1 MNVPTSEAEAIE
13 VVLLG
18 SFNPK
23 ILHPTWFRRY
33 DLINEADVEESTVRL
48 VTNDVSDTEMRGIRC
63 ICVKERMS
71 LSSGDPSRYE
81 MIHDWL
87 SEIFRL
93 LPHTPVTA
101 LGINLGVHYRV
112 SNLERLHRIGHR
124 LAPKDPIWDELFDNP
139 GMRSLTIEA
148 PRKDDFA
155 GHIQITVEP
164 SLQYAPGLFVRS
176 NHHFQPVDGTKIEVF
191 SNFVDC
197 NWQNACK
204 EARRVAE
211 KIFENIP

>member
-1 MNVPTSEAEAIE
+1 MNVPASEAEGIE

-23 ILHPTWFRRY
+23 ILHPAWFRRY

-48 VTNDVSDTEMRGIRC
+48 VTNDVSDIEMRGIRC
-63 ICVKERMS
+63 ICLKDRFT
-71 LSSGDPSRYE
+71 LGSGDPSRYE

-87 SEIFRL
+87 LEIFRL

-112 SNLERLHRIGHR
+112 NDLERLDRIGHR
-124 LAPKDPIWDELFDNP
+124 LAPKDLIWSELFDKP

-148 PRKDDFA
+148 PRKDDYA
-155 GHIQITVEP
+155 GLIQITVEP
-164 SLQYAPGLFVRS
+164 SVQYSPGLFVRS

-191 SNFVDC
+191 SNFVDS
-197 NWQNACK
+197 NWQSACK
-204 EARRVAE
+204 EARRAAE
-211 KIFENIP
+211 KILEKVP